1 MIEDEAVSWVDI
13 DRTVERGKN
22 ARADHREARSHE
34 PVGVP
39 YSVVRTALLR
49 RMGRTFIYSRT
60 VDHLV
65 VAYTRVISFNLVTVG
80 THRRD
85 REMKGGLIRT
95 HGRQAPGPGQ
105 APHKRGQGREGRR
118 RKRGPVSAQRP
129 DARESGAWRLA
140 VAREAE
146 PEEHE
151 RP

>member
-1 MIEDEAVSWVDI
+1 MIEKAVSRV

-85 REMKGGLIRT
+85 RGMKGGLIRT
-95 HGRQAPGPGQ
+95 QAGPGQ
-105 APHKRGQGREGRR
+105 APHIQEAKAAKPKAEGA
-118 RKRGPVSAQRP
+118 SAQRP
-129 DARESGAWRLA
+129 DARERVWRW
-140 VAREAE
+140 RGEA
-146 PEEHE
+146 EEHE